1 MNHQKPTL
9 IGILNVTPDSFSDG
23 GIYFSL
29 DAALSHGEK
38 LIKDGADII
47 EIGGESTRPG
57 SSPITEDEEIKRVL
71 PVVQALAPLTT
82 VSVDTF
88 RANTAKQCLEAGAKI
103 INDVSALRFN
113 PELASVIADFDAK
126 VILMHSK
133 ESGQSP
139 HASEGKKEYKDVV
152 KEIADFLLTQSE
164 LALLAG
170 VKKENIILDPGM
182 GRFISE
188 NPNYSW
194 EVLRR
199 FDELV
204 SLTAPYPCLVSTS
217 RKGFLGG
224 PLEKRDITSQ
234 LTSLWAYE
242 KGAKY
247 IRVHN
252 IDMARQC
259 LFALEELRKIN

>member
-1 MNHQKPTL
+1 MNHQKPIL

-23 GIYFSL
+23 GKYFSL
-29 DAALSHGEK
+29 DAALSHAEK
-38 LIKDGADII
+38 LIKDGADIL

-57 SSPITEDEEIKRVL
+57 SSPITEQEEIKRVL
-71 PVVQALAPLTT
+71 PVVQALASS
-82 VSVDTF
+82 VSISIDTF
-88 RANTAKQCLEAGAKI
+88 RAYTAKRCLEAGAQI

-113 PELASVIADFDAK
+113 SELASVIAAFDAK
-126 VILMHSK
+126 VIIMHSK

-139 HASEGKKEYKDVV
+139 HASESKKEYEDVV
-152 KEIADFLLTQSE
+152 KEIADFLLAQSE
-164 LALLAG
+164 IALLAG
-170 VKKENIILDPGM
+170 IKKENIILDPGM
-182 GRFISE
+182 GRFVSE
-188 NPNYSW
+188 NPKYSW

-204 SLTAPYPCLVSTS
+204 SITHPFPCLVSTS

-224 PLEKRDITSQ
+224 SLETRDVTSQ

-252 IDMARQC
+252 IEMARQC
-259 LFALEELRKIN
+259 LSALEELRQTN